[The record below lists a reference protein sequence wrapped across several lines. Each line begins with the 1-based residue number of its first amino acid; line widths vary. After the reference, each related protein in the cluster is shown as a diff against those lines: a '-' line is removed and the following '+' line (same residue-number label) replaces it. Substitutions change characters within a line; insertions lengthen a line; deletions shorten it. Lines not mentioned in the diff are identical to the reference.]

1 MNLSITLLNN
11 DYYYNVNMDY
21 LDFRLKNV
29 SVKYIGLNPQDTI
42 VDMRYNN
49 VEYDELGPIDYSGV
63 ASDGSLMMGI
73 APFIPTVSDIT
84 ADPILSWA
92 VPKNMSLEE
101 ASTIPV
107 PYSMVKITFVR
118 SEVVII
124 IILFTIIDIIIII
137 IIIVIIRLYI
147 LFRYIIG
154 ILHVDR
160 N

>member
-1 MNLSITLLNN
+1 MYFLN
-11 DYYYNVNMDY
+11 
-21 LDFRLKNV
+21 FRLKNV

-42 VDMRYNN
+42 VDTRYNN
-49 VEYDELGPIDYSGV
+49 VEYDELGPIEYSGL
-63 ASDGSLMMGI
+63 ASDGSLMMGV

-107 PYSMVKITFVR
+107 PYSMVNIMFIRCEIFIIKILYT
-118 SEVVII
+118 
-124 IILFTIIDIIIII
+124 IIIII
-137 IIIVIIRLYI
+137 IIMIIINLCI
-147 LFRYIIG
+147 LFRYITG
-154 ILHVDR
+154 VLHVDR